1 MARRDALLL
10 ISKNL
15 IAKRN
20 LLRKRLGE
28 EMDQLGVDNFSS
40 SGDAADVA
48 FGASGYEVASRL
60 AEIEARELA
69 LIEVA
74 LHRILQGKYG
84 VCNGCDGRIPV
95 GRLNAL
101 PYSVLCMTCQR
112 EFEKDSTWLE
122 DRMVD
127 DWNKVRE
134 AAPERE
140 ITLADIEAD
149 LR

>member
-1 MARRDALLL
+1 MARRDALLR

-28 EMDQLGVDNFSS
+28 DMDELGVDNYSGT
-40 SGDAADVA
+40 GDAADAA
-48 FGASGYEVASRL
+48 FGASGDEVASRL
-60 AEIEARELA
+60 AEIEARELG

-84 VCNGCDGRIPV
+84 VCNGCEGKIPV

-101 PYSVLCMTCQR
+101 PYSVLCMECQR
-112 EFEKDSTWLE
+112 EYEKDSNWLE
-122 DRMVD
+122 DRMVED
-127 DWNKVRE
+127 FNKIKD
-134 AAPERE
+134 ASHERE